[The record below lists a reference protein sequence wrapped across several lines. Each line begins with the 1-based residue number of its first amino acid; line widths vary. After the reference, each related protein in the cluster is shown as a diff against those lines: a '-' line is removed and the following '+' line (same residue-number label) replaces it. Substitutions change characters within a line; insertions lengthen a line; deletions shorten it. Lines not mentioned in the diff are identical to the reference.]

1 MRPACCRLG
10 LVPEAFTGL
19 LHCATGPGEAA
30 LPLRPLRDQL
40 RSFHRGAPVPLPL
53 HPIQT
58 SPLLPFG
65 PCRTVPALV
74 PPGLYPLWSL
84 SDCSGPCPH
93 CFGSGA
99 LLAQSCLR
107 PCQCFGS
114 GAALAQSCPRTWC
127 CVCCEMHNTHRHN
140 LPSTVS
146 CYMSLAP
153 GPRLAQLVVHE
164 LIAGSGLP
172 SRSRRDPDNERQIL
186 VYQVDT

>member
-65 PCRTVPALV
+65 PCLDCTRFGPCRTVPALV
-74 PPGLYPLWSL
+74 PPGLYLLWSL

-99 LLAQSCLR
+99 LLAQSCLM
-107 PCQCFGS
+107 
-114 GAALAQSCPRTWC
+114 W
-127 CVCCEMHNTHRHN
+127 
-140 LPSTVS
+140 LPSQTPRPPAPCYNFATTTAGLYQPPLRRRWVS
-146 CYMSLAP
+146 GPSGQVLRLLLA
-153 GPRLAQLVVHE
+153 GATLILFDELHWCILPR
-164 LIAGSGLP
+164 
-172 SRSRRDPDNERQIL
+172 
-186 VYQVDT
+186 